1 MKRWLCSLWLAV
13 GVMFLLWMPHRCVR
27 PQLHPQ
33 DQSVLSQKEF
43 VSTWI
48 RALRATN
55 PAFIQSR
62 AGPLEFFATEFG
74 LSVVAITSDDGPPW
88 LDSRG
93 PPALRSQSRLG
104 HWFARLLARPAA
116 KRGGTFQYN
125 SVPPEVN
132 STHEV
137 LQHALASFCR
147 ETLIWATKI
156 VA

>member
-43 VSTWI
+43 VSTWS
-48 RALRATN
+48 RALRATS

-62 AGPLEFFATEFG
+62 VGPLEFFATKFG
-74 LSVVAITSDDGPPW
+74 LSVVAITRDDGPPW

-93 PPALRSQSRLG
+93 PPGPETRNQDSAASLQGCWPSRQPKGEALSNKI
-104 HWFARLLARPAA
+104 PC
-116 KRGGTFQYN
+116 
-125 SVPPEVN
+125 
-132 STHEV
+132 
-137 LQHALASFCR
+137 LQRQIQHTRFCN
-147 ETLIWATKI
+147 TL
-156 VA
+156 

>member
-93 PPALRSQSRLG
+93 PPALRCAIKTRSLVCKAAGQAGSQTGRHSPIQFRASRG
-104 HWFARLLARPAA
+104 KFNTRGFATR
-116 KRGGTFQYN
+116 F
-125 SVPPEVN
+125 S
-132 STHEV
+132 
-137 LQHALASFCR
+137 
-147 ETLIWATKI
+147 
-156 VA
+156 